1 MGDKGPRD
9 RVGAKDHVAK
19 KIIKRSETFVRF
31 SGGDK
36 QLYVSG
42 GAGPIPSIDGLV
54 VEGEVVELVHEAGGV
69 LLELEDC
76 LLSPPVR
83 QVPLTQEQ
91 CSKQSSKLN
100 YCMCNQSLH
109 KGTRDC

>member
-1 MGDKGPRD
+1 M
-9 RVGAKDHVAK
+9 AK
-19 KIIKRSETFVRF
+19 KIINKSETFVRF
-31 SGGDK
+31 SGGNK
-36 QLYVSG
+36 QLYVFVYSMSG
-42 GAGPIPSIDGLV
+42 GSGPIPSVDCLV

-69 LLELEDC
+69 LLELEDR

-91 CSKQSSKLN
+91 CSKPSSKLN

>member
-36 QLYVSG
+36 QLYVFVF
-42 GAGPIPSIDGLV
+42 IFQ
-54 VEGEVVELVHEAGGV
+54 EVLGRFLPLTVWLWRVK
-69 LLELEDC
+69 
-76 LLSPPVR
+76 LSNWSTR
-83 QVPLTQEQ
+83 QVA
-91 CSKQSSKLN
+91 CSWNLRTASCPHQLD
-100 YCMCNQSLH
+100 
-109 KGTRDC
+109 RFP